1 MSKKFLTINDLITY
15 PICNQLSGVLQ
26 EVSFYLQGEDM
37 KCSPEMGETAIQP
50 LPAQTA
56 DSSISGL
63 RLTSPLCI
71 VKLSSISFAE

>member
-56 DSSISGL
+56 GLSISGL
-63 RLTSPLCI
+63 CFKSSP
-71 VKLSSISFAE
+71 